1 MQSQDIQDAVKAEL
15 AKGTNPFTIPATLK
29 LNQYSDLAFYDQW
42 FPLNVQAVLFDLL
55 LGPVGWHKERSGRSL
70 DPCTV
75 PASTRS
81 SASKGSS
88 SSSSSSNTLPT
99 YWSSSSR
106 GGGGRYS
113 QSSFNSQI
121 NKIKSGFRGRE
132 GGGGWKKSYYQ
143 S

>member
-1 MQSQDIQDAVKAEL
+1 MKSQDIQDAVKAEL

-29 LNQYSDLAFYDQW
+29 LDQYSDLAFYDQW

-88 SSSSSSNTLPT
+88 SSSNSLPT
-99 YWSSSSR
+99 YWSSSSK

-121 NKIKSGFRGRE
+121 NKIKSGFRGR
-132 GGGGWKKSYYQ
+132 GGGRGWKKSYYQ
-143 S
+143 T

>member
-88 SSSSSSNTLPT
+88 SSSNSLPT
-99 YWSSSSR
+99 YWSSSSK
-106 GGGGRYS
+106 GGGGRYR

-121 NKIKSGFRGRE
+121 NKIKSSFRGRG

-143 S
+143 T

>member
-29 LNQYSDLAFYDQW
+29 LDQYSDLALYDQW
-42 FPLNVQAVLFDLL
+42 FSLNVQAVLFDLL

-88 SSSSSSNTLPT
+88 SSSSSNSLPK

-121 NKIKSGFRGRE
+121 NKIKSGFRGR
-132 GGGGWKKSYYQ
+132 GGGWKKSYYQ
-143 S
+143 T